1 MGDDDEA
8 TFREFVLGHPHSA
21 GVQSGIDND
30 KCKVGVARPRPLIE
44 PALHASTETR
54 GGVGVSVGGEPGKR
68 RLTHIEL
75 DDCGISGALPDEIA
89 GFDHLQVLALD
100 GNQITE
106 VPAAIG
112 ALASMEQC
120 YLSNNLLETVPPEL
134 GDCVSLET
142 LWLNGNQLKK
152 IPKEIGNLVAL
163 ETLDLSD
170 NQLETLPK
178 ELANLDLLEQLDIYN
193 NAFTKMPKALAP
205 DGDMEEE
212 GCNIVREEP

>member
-1 MGDDDEA
+1 MGFLELQGLAKRYGDFTAVADCNLSVA
-8 TFREFVLGHPHSA
+8 KGEFVCLLGP
-21 GVQSGIDND
+21 SG
-30 KCKVGVARPRPLIE
+30 C
-44 PALHASTETR
+44 
-54 GGVGVSVGGEPGKR
+54 GKTTTLR
-68 RLTHIEL
+68 M
-75 DDCGISGALPDEIA
+75 IA
-89 GFDHLQVLALD
+89 GFTAPTTGRIILD
-100 GNQITE
+100 GNDITGI
-106 VPAAIG
+106 PAAIG

-120 YLSNNLLETVPPEL
+120 YLSNNSLESVPPEL
-134 GDCVSLET
+134 GECVSLET

>member
-1 MGDDDEA
+1 MSLRAWERSLLRNRRFRRGGGGGATCTGASGDCPTD
-8 TFREFVLGHPHSA
+8 LYKSA
-21 GVQSGIDND
+21 GTACDDLVQEAHFDG
-30 KCKVGVARPRPLIE
+30 GRAVA
-44 PALHASTETR
+44 
-54 GGVGVSVGGEPGKR
+54 G
-68 RLTHIEL
+68 
-75 DDCGISGALPDEIA
+75 
-89 GFDHLQVLALD
+89 
-100 GNQITE
+100 
-106 VPAAIG
+106 
-112 ALASMEQC
+112 QC
-120 YLSNNLLETVPPEL
+120 YA